1 MAYLTVEELQRE
13 LGVLDDPID
22 EQAYEDAIA
31 DAQDIIERTTHRRFE
46 VTADETRTVDYN
58 DETVRGRSLLLPWD
72 LCQITSIT
80 NGDGTSI
87 TPSQYVTSPR
97 LRTVSGSDVLMPAV
111 TDAWPW
117 YELVLLSSSD
127 VAWTYETDPE
137 AAISITGRWGFS
149 VTPPAMIKRACARLA
164 DWLYQQRDDMRDR
177 PETAVSQDGIL
188 LLMSDLPTDVQ
199 RRLMPFVRH

>member
-1 MAYLTVEELQRE
+1 MAYITVEEFQRE
-13 LGVLDDPID
+13 MGVLDDPID
-22 EQAYEDAIA
+22 ETAFEDAIA

-58 DETVRGRSLLLPWD
+58 DATVRGRCLSLPWD

-80 NGDGTSI
+80 NGDGTAV
-87 TPSQYVTSPR
+87 TPGQYVTTPR
-97 LRTVSGSDVLMPAV
+97 LSSVSGSTVSLPDTA
-111 TDAWPW
+111 DAWPW
-117 YELVLLSSSD
+117 YELVLLSSSS

-137 AAISITGRWGFS
+137 AAISIVGRWGFS

-164 DWLYQQRDDMRDR
+164 AWLYHQRDDLRDR
-177 PETAVSQDGIL
+177 PDTAVSEDGIL

-199 RRLMPFVRH
+199 RRLIPFVRH

>member
-1 MAYLTVEELQRE
+1 MAYITVQELQRE
-13 LGVLDDPID
+13 LGVFDDNID
-22 EQAYEDAIA
+22 ELSFEDVIA

-58 DETVRGRSLLLPWD
+58 DMTVRGRSLFLPWD

-87 TPSQYVTSPR
+87 TPSQYVTMPR
-97 LRTVSGSDVLMPAV
+97 LNAESGGIVSLPSN

-117 YELVLLSSSD
+117 YEITLLSSSS

-137 AAISITGRWGFS
+137 AAISIVGRWGFS
-149 VTPPAMIKRACARLA
+149 VTPPAAIKRACARLA
-164 DWLYQQRDDMRDR
+164 AWLYTQRDDLRDR
-177 PETAVSQDGIL
+177 VDTAVSEDGIL

-199 RRLMPFVRH
+199 RRLLPFVRH